1 MSYYHGDDSHTLS
14 SPVVSPPHHPVV
26 DRPRGRTEPQED
38 EPMFPITD
46 DQKALVDAVR
56 DFAEQRVA
64 PHALDWDAE

>member
-1 MSYYHGDDSHTLS
+1 MVMTVTPCRRPRCH
-14 SPVVSPPHHPVV
+14 PHPVV

>member
-1 MSYYHGDDSHTLS
+1 
-14 SPVVSPPHHPVV
+14 
-26 DRPRGRTEPQED
+26 
-38 EPMFPITD
+38 MFPITD

>member
-1 MSYYHGDDSHTLS
+1 MVMTVT
-14 SPVVSPPHHPVV
+14 PCR
-26 DRPRGRTEPQED
+26 RPRCHPRTIPSWTARAVGPSPQED